1 MNDNLYNKLKTEAID
16 QFEECIPILNAEN
29 NAKDSF
35 CYFLFNDLINIGS
48 LNNID
53 IDDIIS
59 NSKSI
64 LYDNLNNIYNDI
76 SNANQELLIEFQNK
90 LIKQQ
95 SIAINKVKEC
105 NDHLK
110 LLKNIYI
117 NEFIGSYITIN
128 KNSIN
133 FNIENKKVLVIDNIK
148 NQLILGEFFS
158 RFLFNLIIS
167 DVTGISIIRLSTIF
181 YDPTIINDY
190 IDTTNFKINNFNDIS
205 INFKYWFIL
214 IFLIGHI
221 FSKNSPFDTIFNGKQ
236 LDKLIND
243 ILTEDK
249 KKEKKKDEKKKRTT
263 TITRGG
269 SRNNIIHR
277 QITEKKKNNSNNITN
292 YKSKY
297 NTFLKDITTTYNNES
312 LDRIYKI
319 PFHRNMKDIF
329 TQQLLSIRINL
340 NMKFKNPFNNN
351 DIPLK
356 DLLPNFKNSPPA
368 QAITST
374 NILPKM
380 DNIKFDIY
388 ESLNLLKN
396 INNKNEI
403 NDFLNKLKKKLI
415 LLLFFLYDIKKNIY
429 EEYNESITEIFNLNI
444 PSTNNKTDIK
454 TNEKKDNS
462 KTDNSKNIDKKS
474 NSKSDNSKTNDKKS
488 NSKLDNRKSVIEIN
502 NGLSNSQKEIKI
514 LKDKLKKLKNKS
526 NIDSDIEILAIEKE
540 IKHRLVDEYNKSR
553 YI

>member
-277 QITEKKKNNSNNITN
+277 QITEKKKYNSNNITN

>member
-1 MNDNLYNKLKTEAID
+1 MDDNFYNKLKTEAIN
-16 QFEECIPILNAEN
+16 QFEECIPVLNTEN

-48 LNNID
+48 LNSID
-53 IDDIIS
+53 IEDIIS

-64 LYDNLNNIYNDI
+64 LYDNLSNIYNDI

-117 NEFIGSYITIN
+117 NEFIGTYITIN

-158 RFLFNLIIS
+158 RFLFNLIMS
-167 DVTGISIIRLSTIF
+167 DITGDNIITLSNIF
-181 YDPTIINDY
+181 YDPNTINDY

-249 KKEKKKDEKKKRTT
+249 KKEKKKEEKKKRTT
-263 TITRGG
+263 TTRGG

-277 QITEKKKNNSNNITN
+277 QLTEKKKNNSNNITN

-297 NTFLKDITTTYNNES
+297 NTFLKDITYNNQS

-319 PFHRNMKDIF
+319 PFHINMKNIF
-329 TQQLLSIRINL
+329 IEQLSAIRINL
-340 NMKFKNPFNNN
+340 NMKFKNPFNNS

-356 DLLPNFKNSPPA
+356 DLLPNFKNSQPT
-368 QAITST
+368 QALTSA

-396 INNKNEI
+396 INNKHEI
-403 NDFLNKLKKKLI
+403 NNFLNKLKKKLI

-444 PSTNNKTDIK
+444 PSI
-454 TNEKKDNS
+454 NS
-462 KTDNSKNIDKKS
+462 KTDDKKS

-488 NSKLDNRKSVIEIN
+488 NSKLVDSKSVNSKSVNEIN
-502 NGLSNSQKEIKI
+502 SDISNNQKEIKK
-514 LKDKLKKLKNKS
+514 LKDKIKILKNKS